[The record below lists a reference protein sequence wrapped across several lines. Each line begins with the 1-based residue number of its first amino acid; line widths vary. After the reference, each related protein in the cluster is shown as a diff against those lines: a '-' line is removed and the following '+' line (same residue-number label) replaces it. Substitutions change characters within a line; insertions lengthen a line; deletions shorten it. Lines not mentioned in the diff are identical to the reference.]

1 MIELLRQL
9 LGIDNEKDGNL
20 KSAKPERETNS
31 FSQEELITPE
41 RIPLPSVHSGTDNQA
56 EWENW
61 AKKRRAQQKTIVGR
75 KNGYLTLDGLDPD
88 EFRTYF
94 LAMVVEMNTDSSEL
108 LQYLIDYSFGFGI
121 DSRFSSLL
129 PKVMARA
136 ADENFLEEVEKVIS
150 SCVEIEEDLL
160 DLLLLQGAVFR
171 NDLQRAGI
179 YLERLEKNSTF
190 EGIYSSFLDMKM
202 LYEAGRG
209 QYSSAIKIGEEIID
223 IHKSKTPGSR
233 SRQWGN
239 PMLEQSSGYIDASVL
254 VKIIEYIQNPQEEL
268 KDQINY
274 LLRLPGAG
282 DLTFLSYG
290 LMVMGRL
297 DLIESDLFEPVS
309 QKRFI
314 QSVQTEKT
322 AALLQHLVDQASAS
336 EQPLDL
342 KKLNDHLKKIEQ
354 YENMRGSYYRA
365 AFFFKA
371 HNMEKEARKYFKKTA
386 QLPCNSQMSPREVRS
401 DVNQRFNALDELGY
415 KEATVKKDLRE
426 TEKEL
431 AGNQEGL
438 IELEIIRKFWQEEQ
452 DS

>member
-1 MIELLRQL
+1 
-9 LGIDNEKDGNL
+9 
-20 KSAKPERETNS
+20 
-31 FSQEELITPE
+31 
-41 RIPLPSVHSGTDNQA
+41 
-56 EWENW
+56 
-61 AKKRRAQQKTIVGR
+61 
-75 KNGYLTLDGLDPD
+75 
-88 EFRTYF
+88 
-94 LAMVVEMNTDSSEL
+94 MVVEMNTDSSEL

-136 ADENFLEEVEKVIS
+136 ADDNFLEEVEKVIS

-179 YLERLEKNSTF
+179 YLERLKKNSTF

-223 IHKSKTPGSR
+223 IHKSKTLGSR

-290 LMVMGRL
+290 LMVMGQL

-314 QSVQTEKT
+314 QSVQTEKNRCSSP
-322 AALLQHLVDQASAS
+322 AS
-336 EQPLDL
+336 
-342 KKLNDHLKKIEQ
+342 
-354 YENMRGSYYRA
+354 
-365 AFFFKA
+365 
-371 HNMEKEARKYFKKTA
+371 
-386 QLPCNSQMSPREVRS
+386 C
-401 DVNQRFNALDELGY
+401 
-415 KEATVKKDLRE
+415 
-426 TEKEL
+426 
-431 AGNQEGL
+431 
-438 IELEIIRKFWQEEQ
+438 
-452 DS
+452 